1 MQRRMALATATVA
14 ALVTGT
20 AGLAYAA
27 LTGAN
32 SHSSAPDGSPATP
45 VDTVALSTSPPSS
58 SMPPVVVTRDV
69 VVDDVVVVPSAAPRQ
84 APQQALAYP
93 SPATPVS
100 VSVEPQAEPT
110 LASEPEHGEAEH
122 GDSHGHG
129 GDGGQ
134 GDD

>member
-1 MQRRMALATATVA
+1 MALATATVA

-32 SHSSAPDGSPATP
+32 QLRSGPDSSPAGA
-45 VDTVALSTSPPSS
+45 VDMVSTSSPASS
-58 SMPPVVVTRDV
+58 SIPPVVVTRDV
-69 VVDDVVVVPSAAPRQ
+69 VVDDVVVVPSAGPRP
-84 APQQALAYP
+84 ALQQASAAP
-93 SPATPVS
+93 SPAPSAS
-100 VSVEPQAEPT
+100 VSVEHTAGPPVAHEVEQ
-110 LASEPEHGEAEH
+110 EAEN